1 MSEFDDLFQQI
12 TQNNQDRN
20 QLKNAVKSA
29 NFNSIAEILWKLA
42 AKFFGE
48 RVSVLKNR
56 PWLCWI
62 IEELVP
68 AVYHFIKDNWT
79 VFFPYS

>member
-48 RVSVLKNR
+48 QIPQLKKR

-68 AVYHFIKDNWT
+68 VVYHFIKDNWT